1 MSTEESNFLEE
12 YADLIDQHD
21 YAMPEV
27 GDIRTGIIVANNQ
40 QGLIVDLGL
49 KRDGLVPTADLNKL
63 EPEDREALK
72 LNEEVLVYV
81 VNTDQPDTLEVSI
94 YMARINQDWTDAEAL
109 MESGQIIEAEI
120 MGYNKGGAIVPYGS
134 LRGFIPISHL
144 AALSLGMNDRQRQQQ
159 LAKMR
164 GEKIPLKVIEVDRQ
178 RRRLVMSQREAQ
190 REWEE
195 KRKAEL
201 LENLNEG
208 DVIKGR
214 VSGLRDFGAFI
225 DLGGADGLVH
235 ISELAWY
242 RVNHPRE
249 VLDIGDEIDVE
260 ILKLDKKKQR
270 ISLSRKRLV
279 GNPWDTAEE
288 RYGANQLVEG
298 KITRIVD
305 YGAFAELEPG
315 VEGLLHVSQLAR
327 TNVENVTDVVKE
339 GETHL
344 LRVVSLDIKRQRI
357 GLSLKA
363 VTTNEQIQWMAE
375 RELEA
380 TTSEAELAADELVDE
395 TAVAEADALVAYTKE
410 EEE

>member
-27 GDIRTGIIVANNQ
+27 GDIREGIIVAINQ

-63 EPEDREALK
+63 NRK
-72 LNEEVLVYV
+72 SVKRFKSMKRSWS
-81 VNTDQPDTLEVSI
+81 TLSTPTSPTVWVSI
-94 YMARINQDWTDAEAL
+94 HMARLNQDWIDAEAL
-109 MESGQIIEAEI
+109 LESGDIVELEV
-120 MGYNKGGAIVPYGS
+120 MGYNKGGAIVPYGR
-134 LRGFIPISHL
+134 LRGFVPISHL
-144 AALSLGMNDRQRQQQ
+144 AGLSPGMNDRQRQQQ

-164 GEKIPLKVIEVDRQ
+164 TEKIPLKVIEVDRR

-201 LENLNEG
+201 LEKLEEG

-249 VLDIGDEIDVE
+249 VLEVGDEIEVE
-260 ILKLDKKKQR
+260 ILKLDKKEAAHQPEPQTAGSQ
-270 ISLSRKRLV
+270 SL
-279 GNPWDTAEE
+279 G
-288 RYGANQLVEG
+288 YG
-298 KITRIVD
+298 R
-305 YGAFAELEPG
+305 
-315 VEGLLHVSQLAR
+315 R
-327 TNVENVTDVVKE
+327 
-339 GETHL
+339 
-344 LRVVSLDIKRQRI
+344 
-357 GLSLKA
+357 A
-363 VTTNEQIQWMAE
+363 V
-375 RELEA
+375 RH
-380 TTSEAELAADELVDE
+380 
-395 TAVAEADALVAYTKE
+395 
-410 EEE
+410 